1 MKRKKKYENCEIVK
15 GILSRECNALGDMQG
30 SLAFRFLDMKSKD
43 DREFLKRNI
52 KDIIDIFNDALEE
65 LDKGVD

>member
-1 MKRKKKYENCEIVK
+1 MGRKKKYQNCEIVR

-30 SLAFRFLDMKSKD
+30 CLGFKFLDIKKKD

-52 KDIIDIFNDALEE
+52 KDMIDIFNDALKE
-65 LDKGVD
+65 LEGD